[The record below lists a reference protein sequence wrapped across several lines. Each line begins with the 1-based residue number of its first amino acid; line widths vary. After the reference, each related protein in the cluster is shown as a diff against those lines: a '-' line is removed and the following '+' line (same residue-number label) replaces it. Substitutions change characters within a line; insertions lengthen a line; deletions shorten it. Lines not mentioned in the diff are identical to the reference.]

1 MSATP
6 QTTITPEQYL
16 ELDRAAEFRSEY
28 FDGCMYAMS
37 GGTHV
42 HALLIASLTAMLYGG
57 LRKQK
62 CSITASDMRLRVWPV
77 GLYTYPDVMVL
88 CGQAQYAQGGTDT
101 LINPTLIIE
110 VLSPSTEAYDRGF
123 KFHQYQLI
131 ESLQEYALVSQ
142 KEPRVEIF
150 RRQSGGDWLLSDAKG
165 LDAKCRFT
173 SVTCEIELSA
183 IYENIT
189 FDPDGL
195 APPPRDSSPR

>member
-6 QTTITPEQYL
+6 QITITPEQYL

-28 FDGCMYAMS
+28 FDGFMYAMS
-37 GGTHV
+37 GARLHHV
-42 HALLIASLTAMLYGG
+42 MIAGNFVRNFG
-57 LRKQK
+57 NRLRQG
-62 CSITASDMRLRVWPV
+62 CFAGSNDMRVRVSPRA
-77 GLYTYPDVMVL
+77 YMYPDVFVV
-88 CGQAQYAQGGTDT
+88 CGKPQLADKREDI
-101 LINPTLIIE
+101 LLNPTVIVE

-123 KFHQYQLI
+123 KFHQYQLV

-150 RRQSGGDWLLSDAKG
+150 HRQSGGDWLLSDAKG

-173 SVTCEIELSA
+173 SVDCELELSA

-195 APPPRDSSPR
+195 APPPLDSSPR